1 MSVTDIFPFTVPTSD
16 GLVLAGSRCG
26 PSFAA
31 ATVVYVHGLLC
42 DGNWWQPLTEQ
53 LHDRLD
59 GQIAQIVW
67 DQRGHGRSSRPHRS
81 IETTLDQMADDLD
94 TVLTQATGS
103 VVLVTHSAGSMI
115 AAAYAQ
121 RYPARAAALAGVVLF
136 NPAGEFP
143 EFPSLPRH
151 FTTAAARIKGL
162 RRGRLDH
169 VAAAAATV
177 AERRF
182 RRTARRLGSKAPLAT
197 GARPGDP
204 RVLADLMH
212 AYRHFYLDP
221 DIATALRSVPS
232 FVITGDRDR
241 VVPAAQST
249 RFAEKIW
256 ADQQVVPD
264 AGHSLP
270 RSDPVIAA
278 ETIVAALDVAYH
290 ADVDQLLLDQDG
302 ELATDTDSAP

>member
-1 MSVTDIFPFTVPTSD
+1 MPIIDTSPLAMSSSD
-16 GLVLAGSRCG
+16 GLMLAGDRCG
-26 PSFAA
+26 PTFAA

-42 DGNWWQPLTEQ
+42 DGSWWRPLTEQ
-53 LHDRLD
+53 VHDRLD

-67 DQRGHGRSSRPHRS
+67 DQRGHGRSGRPHRS
-81 IETTLDQMADDLD
+81 VETTLDHLADDLD

-103 VVLVTHSAGSMI
+103 VVLVTHSAGSMV

-121 RYPARAAALAGVVLF
+121 RYPARAAALSGLVLF
-136 NPAGEFP
+136 NATGEFP
-143 EFPSLPRH
+143 EFPALPRH
-151 FTTAAARIKGL
+151 FMTAATRIKGL
-162 RRGRLDH
+162 RHGKLDH
-169 VAAAAATV
+169 VAAAAASV

-197 GARPGDP
+197 GDRPGDP
-204 RVLADLMH
+204 RVLTDLMH

-221 DIATALRSVPS
+221 AIAAGLRPVPS
-232 FVITGDRDR
+232 FVVTGDRDR
-241 VVPAAQST
+241 VVSATQST

-256 ADQQVVPD
+256 ADQQVVPG

-270 RSDPVIAA
+270 RSEPGIAA
-278 ETIVAALDVAYH
+278 EVIVAALDVAYR

-302 ELATDTDSAP
+302 ELATDTDGTP

>member
-1 MSVTDIFPFTVPTSD
+1 MPIIDTSPLTMSSSD
-16 GLVLAGSRCG
+16 GLMLAGDRCG

-42 DGNWWQPLTEQ
+42 DGSWWQPLTEQ
-53 LHDRLD
+53 VHDRLD

-67 DQRGHGRSSRPHRS
+67 DQRGHGRSGRPHRS
-81 IETTLDQMADDLD
+81 VETTLDHLADDLD

-103 VVLVTHSAGSMI
+103 VVLVTHSAGSMV

-121 RYPARAAALAGVVLF
+121 RYPARAAALSGLVLF
-136 NPAGEFP
+136 NATGEFP
-143 EFPSLPRH
+143 EFPTLPRH
-151 FTTAAARIKGL
+151 FMTAATRIKSL
-162 RRGRLDH
+162 RHGRLDH
-169 VAAAAATV
+169 VAAAAASL

-204 RVLADLMH
+204 RVLTDLMH

-221 DIATALRSVPS
+221 AIAAGLRPVPS
-232 FVITGDRDR
+232 FVVTGDRDR
-241 VVPAAQST
+241 VVSATQST

-256 ADQQVVPD
+256 ADQQVVPG

-270 RSDPVIAA
+270 RSEPDIAA
-278 ETIVAALDVAYH
+278 EVIVAALDVAYR

-302 ELATDTDSAP
+302 ELATDTDGTP

>member
-1 MSVTDIFPFTVPTSD
+1 MPIFETSPFTVPASD
-16 GLVLAGSRCG
+16 GLVLAGDRCG

-42 DGNWWQPLTEQ
+42 DGSWWQPLTEQ
-53 LHDRLD
+53 VHARLD

-67 DQRGHGRSSRPHRS
+67 DQRGHGRSGRPHRS
-81 IETTLDQMADDLD
+81 AETTLEHLADDLD

-121 RYPARAAALAGVVLF
+121 RYPARAAALAGLVLF

-143 EFPSLPRH
+143 EFPALPRH
-151 FTTAAARIKGL
+151 FTTAAERIKCL
-162 RRGRLDH
+162 RRGRFDYL
-169 VAAAAATV
+169 AAAAAAL

-197 GARPGDP
+197 GTRPGDP
-204 RVLADLMH
+204 RVLTDLMH

-221 DIATALRSVPS
+221 DIAATLRSVPS
-232 FVITGDRDR
+232 FVIIGDRDR

-256 ADQQVVPD
+256 ADQQMVPD

-270 RSDPVIAA
+270 RTDPDIAA
-278 ETIVAALDVAYH
+278 DTIVTALDVAYH
-290 ADVDQLLLDQDG
+290 ADVDQLLLDHDG
-302 ELATDTDSAP
+302 ELAADTDSAS